1 MSNMQL
7 EIWGQSLEHTKILI
21 SESLRQKDIKLT
33 ETCFFFS
40 HEEQVKC
47 KDWRLLSLQGADF
60 RGKMEEKAVEGN
72 CKKEVREIVKEQES
86 RHP

>member
-1 MSNMQL
+1 M
-7 EIWGQSLEHTKILI
+7 
-21 SESLRQKDIKLT
+21 
-33 ETCFFFS
+33 FFFS

>member
-1 MSNMQL
+1 MRTKPGTHKNFNFRIPETKRYKANRNM
-7 EIWGQSLEHTKILI
+7 
-21 SESLRQKDIKLT
+21 
-33 ETCFFFS
+33 FFFS

>member
-1 MSNMQL
+1 M
-7 EIWGQSLEHTKILI
+7 
-21 SESLRQKDIKLT
+21 
-33 ETCFFFS
+33 FFFS

-47 KDWRLLSLQGADF
+47 KDWRLSLQGADF